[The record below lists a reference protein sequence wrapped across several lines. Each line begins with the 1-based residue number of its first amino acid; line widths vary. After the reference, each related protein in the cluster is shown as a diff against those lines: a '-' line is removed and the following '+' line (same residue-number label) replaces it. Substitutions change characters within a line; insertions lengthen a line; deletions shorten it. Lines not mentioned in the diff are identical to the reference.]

1 MGTLYQFTC
10 AACGYTTEA
19 SGGSDRGIREAV
31 QTVSCRTVGRS
42 SMPPWAGRILVAG
55 GPSPSASATP
65 RIASCRGPTAARA
78 RSATP
83 RCRRESSTRSG
94 TDPWTP

>member
-31 QTVSCRTVGRS
+31 QTVSCQDCREIFDATLGRADSRRGRTEPKCERNPSHRVVPWTHGGPCPVCNAT
-42 SMPPWAGRILVAG
+42 MPPGVEYALW
-55 GPSPSASATP
+55 
-65 RIASCRGPTAARA
+65 
-78 RSATP
+78 
-83 RCRRESSTRSG
+83 
-94 TDPWTP
+94 D